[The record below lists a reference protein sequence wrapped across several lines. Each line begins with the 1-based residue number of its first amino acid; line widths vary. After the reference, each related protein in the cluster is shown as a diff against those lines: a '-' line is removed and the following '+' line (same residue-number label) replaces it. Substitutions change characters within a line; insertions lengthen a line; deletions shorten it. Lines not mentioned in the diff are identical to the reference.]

1 MRNAK
6 HVIHG
11 VSFMILHHH
20 SRYPVID
27 DVHSLAGRFHG
38 IASNQLLN
46 GQLCVTLLITQAQQK
61 FEYVG
66 MRLSYDMAHSTVPSL
81 QTVGGTW
88 LVRYSTVVHTPHSRR
103 ELGRFPYNGEPR
115 ATHDSS
121 LSADVSPL
129 EVLGDWLC
137 VVANCGTKLIKC
149 GTDVVGRLVQ
159 LSFCSRG
166 QTPH

>member
-11 VSFMILHHH
+11 VSFVILRHH

-66 MRLSYDMAHSTVPSL
+66 MRLSHDMAYSTVPSL

-88 LVRYSTVVHTPHSRR
+88 LVRYSTVVHSTFSARTWAFSLQWRASVHARQFSVCRCKSARSTWRLALRR
-103 ELGRFPYNGEPR
+103 
-115 ATHDSS
+115 
-121 LSADVSPL
+121 
-129 EVLGDWLC
+129 C
-137 VVANCGTKLIKC
+137 KLWHKAH
-149 GTDVVGRLVQ
+149 Q
-159 LSFCSRG
+159 M
-166 QTPH
+166 